1 MNDSVNQPSD
11 FNKIIKDFVLDIKNT
26 FPEYEAVINKWWI
39 IDEENEEKTM
49 EMIYEH
55 CMNVFPERFMDLL
68 YQNVSIFSED
78 SEINTEFLPGI
89 SFKYIWSC
97 DITENTRET
106 IWKYLQ
112 MVTISIIGNVK
123 DKDSFGSAAD
133 MFDSIDEED
142 FKSKL
147 QNALENIQGLF
158 SEKSDVDEETG
169 ESSIP
174 NPDDLHEH
182 IQGMLGGKLGQ
193 LAQEIAEETTA
204 NLDIDFEGIEN
215 PTDVLQKIITNPGK
229 LMNIVKDVGG
239 KLEEKMNSGEINK
252 AELMTEA
259 SDMLKNMKNI
269 PGMNNI
275 QEMMGNL
282 ARTSSNSSESE
293 TGNASGPN
301 LTDMMSQM
309 MGEGGE
315 GIPDISNIMSMMG
328 LGRNTKIN
336 KSALDN
342 KLKQEKKRQDMINKL
357 KKRQEQANL
366 MKVQEAIKQAQ
377 SQELAKEKEPQEVLT
392 DEQIISIFST
402 GEKYEKTPIS
412 KTSNKKK
419 KNKSKNK

>member
-1 MNDSVNQPSD
+1 MSDSVNQRSD
-11 FNKIIKDFVLDIKNT
+11 FNKIIKDFISDIKNT
-26 FPEYEAVINKWWI
+26 FPEYEPIINKWWI

-97 DITENTRET
+97 DISETTRNT

-123 DKDSFGSAAD
+123 DKNSFGSAAEI
-133 MFDSIDEED
+133 FDSIDEED

-158 SEKSDVDEETG
+158 SEKSKTDEETA
-169 ESSIP
+169 ESNIP

-215 PTDVLQKIITNPGK
+215 PTDVLQKIMTNPGK

-239 KLEEKMNSGEINK
+239 KLEEKMSSGEINK

-282 ARTSSNSSESE
+282 ARSNSNSNSSDSNS
-293 TGNASGPN
+293 GNPSGPN
-301 LTDMMSQM
+301 LNDMMSQM

-315 GIPDISNIMSMMG
+315 GMPDISNIMSMMG

-342 KLKQEKKRQDMINKL
+342 KLKQEKKRQDMINRL

-366 MKVQEAIKQAQ
+366 MKVQEAIKQAETQ
-377 SQELAKEKEPQEVLT
+377 ALAEKEPQEILT
-392 DEQIISIFST
+392 DEQLISIFST
-402 GEKYEKTPIS
+402 GDKYEKTPI
-412 KTSNKKK
+412 NKKK
-419 KNKSKNK
+419 KKKSKK